1 MNFEMKKQK
10 RIIVCLTGMPGAGK
24 STIASSLK
32 EKGFQVITMGDAVRE
47 EAKRQ
52 NLEPTDCNLGTLM
65 LKLRRDLGPG
75 AIAHLILRKMER
87 DTNHNIKIVIIDG
100 IRSMPEVEVLR
111 SVGYVKLLAI
121 HASTN
126 TRFIYTKERARSD
139 SPSSIQDFVVRD
151 KRELTVGISEAIAL
165 ADETLSNNEL
175 TIEELKEKAFKIIQK
190 WIDEINKNDNSITNN
205 HKGDDN
211 NN

>member
-1 MNFEMKKQK
+1 MNFEIKKQK
-10 RIIVCLTGMPGAGK
+10 KIIVCLTGMPGAGK
-24 STIASSLK
+24 STIAFSLK
-32 EKGFQVITMGDAVRE
+32 EKGFPVITMGDAVRE

-65 LKLRRDLGPG
+65 LKLRTELGPG
-75 AIAHLILRKMER
+75 AIAHLILRKMEK
-87 DTNHNIKIVIIDG
+87 DTNRKIVIIDG
-100 IRSMPEVEVLR
+100 IRSMSEVDILR
-111 SVGYVKLLAI
+111 SIGYVKLLAV

-126 TRFIYTKERARSD
+126 TRFIYTKERARFD

-175 TIEELKEKAFKIIQK
+175 TVKELKEKAFEIIQK
-190 WIDEINKNDNSITNN
+190 WIDEINKNDNSISIN
-205 HKGDDN
+205 HKVDN
-211 NN
+211 NK

>member
-1 MNFEMKKQK
+1 MNFEIKKQK
-10 RIIVCLTGMPGAGK
+10 IIVCLTGMPGAGK
-24 STIASSLK
+24 STIAFSLK
-32 EKGFQVITMGDAVRE
+32 EKGFPVITMGDAVRE

-65 LKLRRDLGPG
+65 LKLRTELGPG
-75 AIAHLILRKMER
+75 AIAHLILRKMEK
-87 DTNHNIKIVIIDG
+87 DTNRKIVIIDG
-100 IRSMPEVEVLR
+100 IRSMPEVDILK

-126 TRFIYTKERARSD
+126 TRFIYTKERARFD

-175 TIEELKEKAFKIIQK
+175 TVKELEEKAFEIIQK
-190 WIDEINKNDNSITNN
+190 WIDEIYKNDNSISIN
-205 HKGDDN
+205 HKVDN
-211 NN
+211 NK